1 MSRRRAIAFG
11 VGTGLMGAMCST
23 MYHLQVKGPLWAVIL
38 VAVCIAGFG
47 IANYEEGKI
56 VGRENAEWEHE
67 CKARRE
73 ALRKERGK

>member
-1 MSRRRAIAFG
+1 
-11 VGTGLMGAMCST
+11 
-23 MYHLQVKGPLWAVIL
+23 
-38 VAVCIAGFG
+38 VCIAGFG